1 MEYWF
6 ITWPDRSLTVAA
18 RIEAHSEPRPLGSAP
33 WPFGPPKPMKTDL
46 LCGAGFQPADRI
58 SSGPPAEGRRMR
70 LQRSGFPQIGI
81 VRSVLVGRRLRLPT
95 GPSPRVNPALIPNWD
110 CSSDSVSPGN
120 PAAAPALLPKTLPGP
135 KARTT
140 NES

>member
-70 LQRSGFPQIGI
+70 LQRSG
-81 VRSVLVGRRLRLPT
+81 S
-95 GPSPRVNPALIPNWD
+95 PALARSGTTIKILMFWRVCFALPICQAILFAELTN
-110 CSSDSVSPGN
+110 SVTVNASQLAGQPDSVVFSV
-120 PAAAPALLPKTLPGP
+120 AVT
-135 KARTT
+135 
-140 NES
+140 

>member
-58 SSGPPAEGRRMR
+58 SSGPPAEGRRTASSTE
-70 LQRSGFPQIGI
+70 RSGRWCTCQLSQLGYPELY
-81 VRSVLVGRRLRLPT
+81 RSTETFTRAVVQQHWKP
-95 GPSPRVNPALIPNWD
+95 
-110 CSSDSVSPGN
+110 
-120 PAAAPALLPKTLPGP
+120 
-135 KARTT
+135 
-140 NES
+140 